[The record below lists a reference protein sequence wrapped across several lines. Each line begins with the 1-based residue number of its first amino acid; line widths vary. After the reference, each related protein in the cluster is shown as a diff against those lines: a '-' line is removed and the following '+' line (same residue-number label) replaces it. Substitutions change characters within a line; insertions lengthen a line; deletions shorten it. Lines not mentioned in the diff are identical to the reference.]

1 MNDDPRA
8 YRPAVVVTGIG
19 VKTPAGND
27 LATCWSTLLAGRSV
41 IAPIARF
48 DPSGLPVRFAGE
60 VRDFD
65 PVAYLGQKE
74 SRHTDRT
81 TQLGF
86 AAAVDALTDSA
97 PGVSDP
103 GRCAV
108 VAGTGMGG
116 VASVYA
122 QSLTFAER
130 GPDRLS
136 PYAITMIMPNATA
149 ALIAVRLGWTGP
161 NLCLATACTSASNAI
176 GEGARLIREGSAD
189 VVLAGGTEAAVNPVG
204 IAAFARMGALSTRH
218 DEPARASR
226 PFDRLRDGFVLAE
239 GAAFVVLEPY
249 DRAVARGARVYGEIR
264 GYGRN
269 SDAFDI
275 AAPSAGGV
283 GAISCM
289 RLALRDADVDPSEI
303 SHINAHGTAT
313 RLNDLTEAEAIGK
326 VFGAD
331 PPPVTST
338 KGVTGHL
345 IGAAGAVQVV
355 ASLLSLRY
363 GVVPPT
369 ANFERPDANILI
381 DVVGQ
386 SPRPNGPGPVL
397 TNTFGFGGHN
407 ACLVLA
413 RAERPRVE
421 PPGRPS
427 GTVAARPRET

>member
-1 MNDDPRA
+1 M
-8 YRPAVVVTGIG
+8 VTGIG
-19 VKTPAGND
+19 VKTPAGSD
-27 LATCWSTLLAGRSV
+27 LGTFWSTVLAGRSV
-41 IAPIARF
+41 IGPITRF

-65 PVAYLGQKE
+65 PVTYLGQKE

-86 AAAVDALTDSA
+86 AAAADAVTDAA
-97 PGVSDP
+97 PVISDP
-103 GRCAV
+103 SRCAV

-116 VASVYA
+116 IASVHA
-122 QSLTFAER
+122 QSLTFVER

-149 ALIAVRLGWTGP
+149 ALIALRLGWTGP
-161 NLCLATACTSASNAI
+161 NLCLATACTSAANAI
-176 GEGARLIREGSAD
+176 GEGVRLIQEGSAD

-218 DEPARASR
+218 DDPARASR
-226 PFDRLRDGFVLAE
+226 PFDDMRDGFVLAE
-239 GAAFVVLEPY
+239 GAAFVVLEPS
-249 DRAVARGARVYGEIR
+249 DRAADRGARPYGEIR

-289 RLALRDADVDPSEI
+289 RLALRDADVDPSAI

-313 RLNDLTEAEAIGK
+313 RLNDQIEAEAINK

-331 PPPVTST
+331 SPPVTST

-345 IGAAGAVQVV
+345 IGAAGAIQVV
-355 ASLLSLRY
+355 VSLLALRH

-369 ANFERPDANILI
+369 ANFEQPDPNILI

-386 SPRPNGPGPVL
+386 RPRPSGPGPVL

-413 RAERPRVE
+413 RAERPHVE
-421 PPGRPS
+421 APGRPAE
-427 GTVAARPRET
+427 TVAAGPRET